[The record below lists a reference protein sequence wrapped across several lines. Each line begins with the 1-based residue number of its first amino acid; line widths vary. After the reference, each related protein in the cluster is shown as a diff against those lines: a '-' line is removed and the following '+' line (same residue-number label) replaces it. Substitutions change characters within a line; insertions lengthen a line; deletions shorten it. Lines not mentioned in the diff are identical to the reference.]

1 MGETFSKRE
10 KQKQKIKAKQDK
22 AQKMKERKESGTK
35 KSFEDMLAYIDEN
48 GNLSATPPDPKKM
61 KSTPVEEISLNVS
74 RQPSGEEDNDT
85 VRTGVVTFFN
95 GDKGYGFIE
104 DAKNKESVFVH
115 INQVKFPIK
124 ERDKVTFEIE
134 FNARGAS
141 AVNVQLAT
149 A

>member
-22 AQKMKERKESGTK
+22 AQKMKDRKESGSK

-48 GNLSATPPDPKKM
+48 GNLSSTPPDPKKM
-61 KSTPVEEISLNVS
+61 KSIPVEEISLNVS
-74 RQPSGEEDNDT
+74 RQPSGDEDTDT

-104 DAKNKESVFVH
+104 DAKNKESIFVH
-115 INQVKFPIK
+115 INQVKHPIK

-134 FNARGAS
+134 YNARGAS
-141 AVNVQLAT
+141 AVNVQKEA
-149 A
+149 